1 VILLGTDTCVEVLRG
16 NAKVKRRL
24 SEHPGEAAVSFMTMG
39 ELFYGAANSRDPDR
53 NSLLV
58 EKFLLAYPVLHS
70 EPSILRRFGELKAG
84 LQEGKAMPP
93 DADILIAATA
103 LEKAEALV
111 TGNAKHFSR
120 FPDLRLENW
129 IR

>member
-1 VILLGTDTCVEVLRG
+1 VILLDTDTCVEVLRG
-16 NAKVKRRL
+16 NAKVKKRL
-24 SEHPGEAAVSFMTMG
+24 SEYPGDAAISFMTMA
-39 ELFYGAANSRDPDR
+39 ELFYGAAHSRDPDK
-53 NSLLV
+53 NGMVV

-70 EPSILRRFGELKAG
+70 EPSILRRYGELKAG
-84 LQEGKAMPP
+84 LKGGKAMLP

-111 TGNAKHFSR
+111 TGNARHFNR